1 MEPKPYHRL
10 GRLSPDTGRYNI
22 IGPGRL
28 ARSDPLTLDF
38 IKLL

>member
-22 IGPGRL
+22 IIGAGCGIWHE
-28 ARSDPLTLDF
+28 A
-38 IKLL
+38 IC